1 MAMVLKTNFSRRNVL
16 LGSMS
21 LAAFPEVLQAKSTS
35 IAALDAGL
43 LATLKLMP
51 EACVYAGLDEK
62 LVSAPLLNRLD
73 DYAPSGEAKN
83 RAALATALTQAEKI
97 KTSTATKIA
106 QAVYRNALTA
116 KDIAYGRVLPL
127 SFLGHTP
134 FVVSQIGGAIIDSQN
149 VMVAQQPVVTKADA
163 ESYIAKLADY
173 PRAMDGVVEKINH
186 DAALGVVLPHALM
199 VKTLNYLAET
209 LKTPAKEHELVTS
222 LGLKL
227 KSAGFADVEIAQRQN
242 AASESVATKLYPA
255 LVKVQDALKSLAP
268 KARREDGIWA
278 QPDGAR
284 FYENAVRTLG
294 DTTRT
299 PQQVHELGL
308 AEVARITAEMDAGL
322 KKLGFT
328 QGPVGVR
335 MKALAA
341 EPRNLYADSDA
352 GRAQLLNDLRAQVAA
367 VNVKMPQFLNRK
379 TIPPQQVEVRRVP
392 IATENSAPGGYYDS
406 PSLDGKRPGIYWINL
421 RDMKAVSK
429 MRLRTLTFHEA
440 VPGHHLANAI
450 ALNQPSQPLV
460 QKLASF
466 NAFNE
471 GWALYAERLAYELG
485 FYDADP
491 TGNLGRL
498 QDELFRAVRLVVD
511 SGLHYKR
518 WTRETA
524 ISYAMDVTGN
534 VRSRMEA
541 EIERYMA
548 WPGQAL
554 GYKLGMIEI
563 LSLREKQKKQLGRRY
578 SVKNF
583 HDAVLLNGSRLLSLV
598 AADMKR

>member
-1 MAMVLKTNFSRRNVL
+1 MTTLAEINYSRRAVL
-16 LGSMS
+16 IGSIS
-21 LAAFPEVLQAKSTS
+21 LAAFPEVLHAKSSTVDT
-35 IAALDAGL
+35 LDAGL
-43 LATLKLMP
+43 LAVLKLMP

-62 LVSAPLLNRLD
+62 TVGAPLLNRLD
-73 DYAPSGEAKN
+73 DYSPSGEMKS
-83 RAALATALTQAEKI
+83 RDALAVALTQAEKT
-97 KTSTATKIA
+97 KTSIATKIA
-106 QAVYRNALTA
+106 QAVYRNALSA
-116 KDIAYGRVLPL
+116 KDSAYGRVLPL

-134 FVVSQIGGAIIDSQN
+134 FIVSQIGGAIIDSQN
-149 VMVAQQPVVTKADA
+149 IMVAQQPVATKADA
-163 ESYIAKLADY
+163 ENYSAKLADY
-173 PRAMDGVVEKINH
+173 PRAMDGVIEKINH

-199 VKTLNYLAET
+199 IKTLNYLAQT

-227 KSAGFADVEIAQRQN
+227 KAAGFSDADSAQWQN
-242 AASESVATKLYPA
+242 AATESVATKLYPA
-255 LVKVQDALKSLAP
+255 LTKVQDALKLRAP
-268 KARREDGIWA
+268 KARSDDGIWA
-278 QPDGAR
+278 QPDGAH
-284 FYENAVRTLG
+284 FYANAVRTLG
-294 DTTRT
+294 DTMQT

-308 AEVARITAEMDAGL
+308 AEVARITSEMDAGL
-322 KKLGFT
+322 QKLGYT

-352 GRAQLLNDLRAQVAA
+352 GRAQLLDDLRAQVAA
-367 VNVKMPQFLNRK
+367 VTAKMPQFLNRK
-379 TIPPQQVEVRRVP
+379 TIPPQQVDVRRVP
-392 IATENSAPGGYYDS
+392 IATENSAPGGYYDQ

-471 GWALYAERLAYELG
+471 GWALYAERLAFELG
-485 FYDADP
+485 FYENDP
-491 TGNLGRL
+491 MGNLGRL

-563 LSLREKQKKQLGRRY
+563 LALRETQKKSGRRY
-578 SVKNF
+578 SIKNF
-583 HDAVLLNGSRLLSLV
+583 HDAVLVNGSRPLSLV
-598 AADMKR
+598 AADIKQ